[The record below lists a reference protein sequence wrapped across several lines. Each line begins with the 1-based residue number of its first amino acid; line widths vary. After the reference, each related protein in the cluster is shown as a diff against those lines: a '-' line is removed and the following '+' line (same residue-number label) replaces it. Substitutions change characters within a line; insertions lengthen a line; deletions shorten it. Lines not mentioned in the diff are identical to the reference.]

1 MLKGINPLLNAD
13 ILHALASMGHGDRL
27 VICDANF
34 PSAAVA
40 AESVLGHHLEMSVDA
55 IVALEAILSVFPVDT
70 FDVDVP
76 PACGMQVVG
85 APNEIPEV
93 VKIADPLIKDAGANI
108 ELIERHAFY
117 ASAKQTYVVIRTTET
132 RFYGNFILRKGVVW
146 PK

>member
-1 MLKGINPLLNAD
+1 MLKGIHPLLNAD
-13 ILHALASMGHGDRL
+13 ILHTLASMGHGDRL

-34 PSAAVA
+34 PAAAVA
-40 AESVLGHHLEMSVDA
+40 AESVLGHHLEMGVDA
-55 IVALEAILSVFPVDT
+55 IEALEAILTVYPIDT
-70 FDVDVP
+70 FDVDIP

-85 APNEIPEV
+85 APDEIPEV
-93 VKIADPLIKDAGANI
+93 IQIADPIIKNAGAAI

-117 ASAKQTYVVIRTTET
+117 ASAKQTYAVIRTTET

>member
-13 ILHALASMGHGDRL
+13 ILHVLASMGHGDRL

-34 PSAAVA
+34 PAASVA
-40 AESVLGHHLEMSVDA
+40 AESVLGHQLEMSVDA
-55 IVALEAILSVFPVDT
+55 ISALEAILSVFPIDT

-85 APNEIPEV
+85 APDDVPEII
-93 VKIADPLIKDAGANI
+93 KIADPIIKNAGASI

-117 ASAKQTYVVIRTTET
+117 ASAKQTYAVIRTTET